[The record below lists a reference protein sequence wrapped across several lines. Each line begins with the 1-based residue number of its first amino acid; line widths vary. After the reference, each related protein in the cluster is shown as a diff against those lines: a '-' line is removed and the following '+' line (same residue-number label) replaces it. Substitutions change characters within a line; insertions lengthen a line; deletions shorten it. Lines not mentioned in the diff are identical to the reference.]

1 MATDRIVEIMLGFD
15 LGVVIAIV
23 IISIVIAIVIKKG
36 E

>member
-1 MATDRIVEIMLGFD
+1 MAEDRIIDIMLGFD
-15 LGVVIAIV
+15 LRVVIAIV

>member
-1 MATDRIVEIMLGFD
+1 MTANRIVEIMLGFD

-23 IISIVIAIVIKKG
+23 IISIVALIVIKKG